1 MGLKQLILVGE
12 KSIGNPEKDSISEF
26 DLERNQKLQSC
37 DVFSTLTFFPRIT
50 GVLHTWWLRLAAVI
64 AGGWFII
71 NAQIGETFKPFL

>member
-50 GVLHTWWLRLAAVI
+50 GVLHT
-64 AGGWFII
+64 
-71 NAQIGETFKPFL
+71 